1 MANTAAD
8 IQKLYIA
15 YFNRP
20 ADPAGLA
27 YWMASSMTITQIA
40 NSFAEQAEYKAAFA
54 GQTTESI
61 VSTLYAN
68 LFGSSR
74 VPDAAGLLYWV
85 GQINQGKVSLG
96 AAAISILNGAQG
108 DDKIAVDSKVTA
120 ATSFTTAL
128 DTAPEIVAYSKANG
142 VALAKTWLNGVT
154 TAATATAAIAT
165 QDATIA
171 SIVDASATGV
181 VLTNGTDKVNGA
193 IFEAGLV
200 YTPGGDD
207 RINSLQSEDVLTG
220 TGTTG
225 KNTLNA
231 VLGNSND
238 NGVNTVTP
246 TLNNV
251 QKINVDATGSTS
263 TLDLRNADDVTTL
276 SINKLTQEAASGF
289 TFDNITMNK
298 AGGVAN
304 DLTVK
309 NSSAKAGTAS
319 FKYVD
324 GALAKTAAL
333 GVGGDSG
340 TVNVSNVTLATL
352 FVGQS
357 SASNEGFE
365 QVALKSAGNNT
376 IKQTTLVDLENLT
389 ITGSGTLKMVNTDTT
404 GSTERT
410 VMNAGGLGIG
420 NGIGIRTIDATGFT
434 GNVDLDITAASG
446 SKNDPNNSGA
456 TFHASVKMG
465 AGNDTLWTT
474 TAPTGA
480 SATDRNVIDGGAG
493 ADTLRTY
500 AGVSANAAITNVE
513 TLEMRGASQSADI
526 STFDANL
533 KKVILRTEGAV
544 GAAASTFTLNKTT
557 VALAA
562 SDIELHH
569 STTTVN
575 TEGTTTGDTVV
586 VNLATTTGTA
596 DAVALSV
603 VNDLNTGTTYNYAV
617 TAGGVE
623 TLTVNDKDTETNRL
637 TLNSASDHTTAVVLT
652 GGTATTDY
660 TVINNVVA
668 KTLDASAQASNLRVS
683 VGAADQTIKLG
694 TGNDILT
701 FATVNGFNGSDA
713 ITDAGGTDTV
723 RAAFNAD
730 VTGAPSLTGIEKFH
744 IVTTADATIDM
755 SKATTVTELAILSD
769 KAVDGTGGATD
780 LSPTTAEPFNIT
792 TGVDTTDTFNLTG
805 TALSTLN
812 YFGDNDSNQ
821 TADSSETQNFNAV
834 TLANNS
840 VAKLNVNINSSLDV
854 DKGAVAYNL
863 GKLTAHGVTEMVV
876 AVSNE
881 RTTSSKIDTITT
893 VNNIYAKN
901 LASLTVTAGGFVN
914 LGLVSGNATNNNLTL
929 LDASGVGRDF
939 AVQVNSLG
947 DAAVIKAGKGDSWI
961 DGRNSAG
968 KSATYTATSG
978 NNTIYAA
985 SGNDNITTGAGVD
998 VISVDRGQN
1007 VVSSGAGN
1015 DLIVGSNQDNTV
1027 SAGSGYNLAKFNQ
1040 VYAADGTT
1048 LGNTGLV
1055 HTAATNTIAVEG
1067 GVATAVVY
1075 GDGTVTVGQ
1084 VQEVNIATKAGDAL
1098 SVSFLGDA
1106 LNSATFNGTNAQVG
1120 GTFTA
1125 TAGADFWIGAGST
1138 AGAAESR
1145 AGGDGNDI
1153 LIGLGGN
1160 DTLSGDAGDDIL
1172 SGDAGN
1178 DVLSGGTGADTI
1190 MGGTGN
1196 DTITGGSEN
1205 DTIYAGDGVDSVT
1218 GGTGKDTIYL
1228 NSNTDNTQW
1237 TPGTAA
1243 GDAGTVK
1250 EPTFAFKADASTDT
1264 IVIAV
1269 GDSTS
1274 TDWDVITGFSA
1285 TAATQD
1291 ILDLATTTIGVT
1303 ADLNNGGITGTNG
1316 AILSAGTTAASGIV
1330 TFAIADVTA
1339 TTNAGTV
1346 ETTAYVSAG
1355 TDKDVTAGNTVG
1367 VITLAQALT
1376 FLATELDTTGAT
1388 VAFWY
1393 DKDGDGVVST
1403 GDSTIVFQDG
1413 LVDTVVELVGVTGI
1427 TAVGTAAA
1435 ATTIMIA

>member
-1 MANTAAD
+1 
-8 IQKLYIA
+8 
-15 YFNRP
+15 
-20 ADPAGLA
+20 
-27 YWMASSMTITQIA
+27 
-40 NSFAEQAEYKAAFA
+40 
-54 GQTTESI
+54 
-61 VSTLYAN
+61 
-68 LFGSSR
+68 

-85 GQINQGKVSLG
+85 GQVNSGKSTLGNVAIN
-96 AAAISILNGAQG
+96 ILSGAQG
-108 DDKIAVDSKVTA
+108 DDKIAVESKLAA
-120 ATSFTTAL
+120 ATSFTTAV
-128 DTAPEIVAYSKANG
+128 DTSAEIVAYSKPNG

-154 TAATATAAIAT
+154 TAATAAAAIAT
-165 QDATIA
+165 QDAAIA
-171 SIVDASATGV
+171 AIVDASATGV

-207 RINSLQSEDVLTG
+207 RINSLQSEDVLSG

-231 VLGNSND
+231 VLGISND
-238 NGVNTVTP
+238 NGATTVTP

-251 QKINVDATGSTS
+251 QIINVDATGT
-263 TLDLRNADDVTTL
+263 TNKLDLRNADDVTTL
-276 SINKLTQEAASGF
+276 SINKLTQEAKNGF
-289 TFDNITMNK
+289 TFDNITKNK
-298 AGGVAN
+298 ADGVAN
-304 DLTVK
+304 TLTVK
-309 NSSAKAGTAS
+309 NSSAVAGEVG

-324 GALAKTAAL
+324 GALGKTATL
-333 GVGGDSG
+333 GVGGESA
-340 TVNVSNVTLATL
+340 TVNVSNVTLKSL
-352 FVGQS
+352 YVGQS
-357 SASNEGFE
+357 SSANEGFE
-365 QVALKSAGNNT
+365 QVTVNSTGSNT
-376 IKQTTLVDLENLT
+376 VKETTLVDLENLT
-389 ITGSGTLKMVNTDTT
+389 ITGSGTLKMVNTDT
-404 GSTERT
+404 SSNIEF
-410 VMNAGGLGIG
+410 VEMKNGGLAIG
-420 NGIGIRTIDATGFT
+420 DSAIGIRTINATAFK
-434 GNVDLDITAASG
+434 GNVDLDITNAAG
-446 SKNDPNNSGA
+446 EKNDPNNSGA
-456 TFHASVKMG
+456 TFHATVKMG
-465 AGNDTLWTT
+465 DGNDTLWTK
-474 TAPTGA
+474 TAVDGN
-480 SATDRNVIDGGAG
+480 SATDRNEIDGGAG
-493 ADTLRTY
+493 NDTLRTY
-500 AGVSANAAITNVE
+500 AGVGSDALITNVE
-513 TLEMRGASQSADI
+513 TLEMRGGSQTADI
-526 STFDANL
+526 SSFDAKL
-533 KKVILRTEGAV
+533 TKVVLRTEDV
-544 GAAASTFTLNKTT
+544 KGAAASTFTLDEVTT
-557 VALAA
+557 ALAA
-562 SDIELHH
+562 SNIELHH
-569 STTTVN
+569 STTTAN
-575 TEGTTTGDTVV
+575 TEGTAVGDKVV
-586 VNLATTTGTA
+586 VNLADATGKA
-596 DAVALSV
+596 DVVAVTV
-603 VNDLNTGTTYNYAV
+603 VNDLNNGTTYNYQIA
-617 TAGGVE
+617 AKNVE
-623 TLTVNDKDTETNRL
+623 SLTINDKDTETNRV
-637 TLNSASDHTTAVVLT
+637 TLNEVASHTTAVTLT
-652 GGTATTDY
+652 GGTATTNY
-660 TVINNVVA
+660 TVLDTIKA
-668 KTLDASAQASNLRVS
+668 KTLDASTQASNLRLN
-683 VGAADQTIKLG
+683 VGTADQTIKLG

-701 FATVNGFNGSDA
+701 FKGTNDFNGSDT

-723 RAAFNAD
+723 RAAFSAD

-744 IVTTADATIDM
+744 IVTTANATIDM

-769 KAVDGTGGATD
+769 KAVDGSTD
-780 LSPTTAEPFNIT
+780 LSPATAEPFNL

-812 YFGDNDSNQ
+812 YFGDNDTDD
-821 TADSSETQNFNAV
+821 TADNETLSHKFNAV

-840 VAKLNVNINSSLDV
+840 VAKLNVNINSSLDA
-854 DKGAVAYNL
+854 DQGATKYTV
-863 GKLTAHGVTEMVV
+863 GKLTAHGVTDMVV
-876 AVSNE
+876 AVSDE
-881 RTTSSKIDTITT
+881 KVTSNKVIAVTT
-893 VNNIYAKN
+893 VENIYAKN

-968 KSATYTATSG
+968 KSATYTATNG

-985 SGNDNITTGAGVD
+985 SGNDTITTGAGVD

-1015 DLIVGSNQDNTV
+1015 DLIVASNQDNTV
-1027 SAGSGYNLAKFNQ
+1027 SVGSGYNLAKFNQ
-1040 VYAADGTT
+1040 VFAANGTT

-1075 GDGTVTVGQ
+1075 DGAGVQ
-1084 VQEVNIATKAGDAL
+1084 VQEVNIATIAGDAL

-1120 GTFTA
+1120 ATFTA
-1125 TAGADFWIGAGST
+1125 TTGADFWIGAGAT
-1138 AGAAESR
+1138 AGAAEAR

-1178 DVLSGGTGADTI
+1178 DILSGGTGADTI
-1190 MGGTGN
+1190 MGGTGD

-1237 TPGTAA
+1237 TPGTAN
-1243 GDAGTVK
+1243 GDADTSVK
-1250 EPTFAFKADASTDT
+1250 APTFAFKADAMVDT
-1264 IVIAV
+1264 VVIAV

-1274 TDWDVITGFSA
+1274 TDWDVITGFN
-1285 TAATQD
+1285 AAAANAD
-1291 ILDLATTTIGVT
+1291 ILDLATVVIGVT
-1303 ADLNNGGITGTNG
+1303 GDLNNGGITGTNG

-1355 TDKDVTAGNTVG
+1355 SDKDVTAGNTVG

-1393 DKDGDGVVST
+1393 DKDGDGVVSA

-1413 LVDTVVELVGVTGI
+1413 LVDTVVELVGVTGV
-1427 TAVGTAAA
+1427 TAVAAA
-1435 ATTIMIA
+1435 AAANTIMIA

>member
-231 VLGNSND
+231 VMGNSND
-238 NGVNTVTP
+238 NGVTSVTP

-251 QKINVDATGSTS
+251 QKINVEATGDTK
-263 TLDLRNADDVTTL
+263 TMDLRNADDVTTL
-276 SINKLTQEAASGF
+276 AINKLTKEAASGF
-289 TFDNITMNK
+289 TFDNITTNK

-309 NSSAKAGTAS
+309 NSSAVAGTAA

-324 GALAKTAAL
+324 GALSKTAAL
-333 GVGGDSG
+333 GVGGDSA
-340 TVNVSNVTLATL
+340 TVNVSNVTLASL

-376 IKQTTLVDLENLT
+376 IKETTLVDLENLT
-389 ITGSGTLKMVNTDTT
+389 ITGSGTLKMVNTDTSS
-404 GSTERT
+404 STERT
-410 VMNAGGLGIG
+410 IMNAGGLAIG

-434 GNVDLDITAASG
+434 GNVDLDITNASG

-500 AGVSANAAITNVE
+500 AGVSSNASISNVE
-513 TLEMRGASQSADI
+513 TLEMRGGSQSADI

-533 KKVILRTEGAV
+533 KKVILRTEGALN
-544 GAAASTFTLNKTT
+544 AAASTFTLNKTT

-637 TLNSASDHTTAVVLT
+637 TLNSASAHTTAVVLT

-701 FATVNGFNGSDA
+701 FATVNGFNGSDT

-821 TADSSETQNFNAV
+821 TDDSSETQNFNAV

-985 SGNDNITTGAGVD
+985 SGNDTITTGAGVD

-1075 GDGTVTVGQ
+1075 DNAGGQ

-1125 TAGADFWIGAGST
+1125 TSGADFWIGAGAT
-1138 AGAAESR
+1138 AGVAESR

-1172 SGDAGN
+1172 SGDAG
-1178 DVLSGGTGADTI
+1178 DDTLSGGTGADTI
-1190 MGGTGN
+1190 MGGSGN

-1205 DTIYAGDGVDSVT
+1205 DTIYAGAGTDSVT

-1228 NSNTDNTQW
+1228 NSNLDHTQW

-1250 EPTFAFKADASTDT
+1250 EPTFAFKGDGAVDT
-1264 IVIAV
+1264 VVIAV

-1274 TDWDVITGFSA
+1274 TDWDVITGFEVA
-1285 TAATQD
+1285 ND
-1291 ILDLATTTIGVT
+1291 ILDL
-1303 ADLNNGGITGTNG
+1303 
-1316 AILSAGTTAASGIV
+1316 SALVLGTTAAASNGGFV
-1330 TFAIADVTA
+1330 TGTGAVSTNTTVTAGGVITFGKLDVTG
-1339 TTNAGTV
+1339 TAGV
-1346 ETTAYVSAG
+1346 ETTAVVSAG
-1355 TDKDVTAGNTVG
+1355 ADANAADTVG
-1367 VITLAQALT
+1367 VITLAQALA
-1376 FLATELDTTGAT
+1376 FLAQELDGTGMS
-1388 VAFWY
+1388 VAFGY
-1393 DKDGDGVVST
+1393 DGNGDGDFVDAE
-1403 GDSTIVFQDG
+1403 DSTVVFQDA
-1413 LVDTVVELVGVTGI
+1413 LVDTVVQLVGVNGVTTLAG
-1427 TAVGTAAA
+1427 AAA
-1435 ATTIMIA
+1435 ANTIAIV

>member
-27 YWMASSMTITQIA
+27 YWTASSMTITQIA
-40 NSFAEQAEYKAAFA
+40 NSFAEQTEYKAAFA

-61 VSTLYAN
+61 IATLYTN
-68 LFGSSR
+68 LFGSAR

-85 GQINQGKVSLG
+85 GQVNQGKSTLG
-96 AAAISILNGAQG
+96 NVAINILSGAQG
-108 DDKIAVDSKVTA
+108 DDKIAVDSKLAA
-120 ATSFTTAL
+120 ATSFTTAV
-128 DTAPEIVAYSKANG
+128 DTSAEIVAYSKPNG

-165 QDATIA
+165 QDTTIA
-171 SIVDASATGV
+171 AIVDASATGV
-181 VLTNGTDKVNGA
+181 MLTNGTDKVNGG

-207 RINSLQSEDVLTG
+207 RINSLQSEDVLSG

-251 QKINVDATGSTS
+251 QKINVDATGSTN

-276 SINKLTQEAASGF
+276 SINKLTQEATSGF

-513 TLEMRGASQSADI
+513 TLEMRGGSQSADI

-586 VNLATTTGTA
+586 VNLATATGTA

-617 TAGGVE
+617 TAAGVE

-637 TLNSASDHTTAVVLT
+637 TLNSAAAHTTAVVLT

-660 TVINNVVA
+660 TVINNVIA
-668 KTLDASAQASNLRVS
+668 KTLDASTQASNLRVS

-701 FATVNGFNGSDA
+701 FATTNGFNGSDT

-730 VTGAPSLTGIEKFH
+730 VVGAPSLTGIEKFH

-780 LSPTTAEPFNIT
+780 LSPTTAEPFNIAS
-792 TGVDTTDTFNLTG
+792 GVDTTDTFNLTG
-805 TALSTLN
+805 TALATLN

-821 TADSSETQNFNAV
+821 TDDSSETQNFNAV

-985 SGNDNITTGAGVD
+985 SGNDTITTGAGVD

-1027 SAGSGYNLAKFNQ
+1027 STGSGYNLAKFNQ

-1075 GDGTVTVGQ
+1075 DNAGGQ

-1120 GTFTA
+1120 ATFTA
-1125 TAGADFWIGAGST
+1125 TTGADFWIGAGAT
-1138 AGAAESR
+1138 AGAAETR

-1160 DTLSGDAGDDIL
+1160 DILSGDAGDDIL

-1178 DVLSGGTGADTI
+1178 DTLSGGTGADTI
-1190 MGGTGN
+1190 MGGSGD
-1196 DTITGGSEN
+1196 DTITGGSDN
-1205 DTIYAGDGVDSVT
+1205 DTIYAGAGVDSVT

-1228 NSNTDNTQW
+1228 NSNLDHTQW

-1250 EPTFAFKADASTDT
+1250 EPTFAFKGDGAVDT
-1264 IVIAV
+1264 VVIAV

-1274 TDWDVITGFSA
+1274 TDWDVITGFEVA
-1285 TAATQD
+1285 ND
-1291 ILDLATTTIGVT
+1291 ILDL
-1303 ADLNNGGITGTNG
+1303 
-1316 AILSAGTTAASGIV
+1316 SALVLGTTAAASNGGFV
-1330 TFAIADVTA
+1330 TGTGAVSTNTTVTAGGVITFGKLDVTG
-1339 TTNAGTV
+1339 TAGV
-1346 ETTAYVSAG
+1346 ETTAVVSAG
-1355 TDKDVTAGNTVG
+1355 ADANAADTVG
-1367 VITLAQALT
+1367 VITLAQALA
-1376 FLATELDTTGAT
+1376 FLAQELDGTGMS
-1388 VAFWY
+1388 VAFGY
-1393 DKDGDGVVST
+1393 DGNGDGDFVDAE
-1403 GDSTIVFQDG
+1403 DSTIVFQDA
-1413 LVDTVVELVGVTGI
+1413 LVDTVVQLVGVNGVTTLAG
-1427 TAVGTAAA
+1427 AAGA
-1435 ATTIMIA
+1435 ATIAIV